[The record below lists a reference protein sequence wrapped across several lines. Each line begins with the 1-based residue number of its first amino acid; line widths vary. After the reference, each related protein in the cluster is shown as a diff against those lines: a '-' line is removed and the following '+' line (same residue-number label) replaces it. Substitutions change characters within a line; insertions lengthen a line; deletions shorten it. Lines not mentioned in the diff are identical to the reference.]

1 MKKFAISFCL
11 ILLFSMFGLFGLN
24 YNPVQADASL
34 EGDGSVA
41 NPYIIKSVEDFSFMS
56 NKVNAG
62 DADYISAN
70 YKLTND
76 LLFTSEMFVSIGNQT
91 YPFQGTFDGGGNSI
105 KNAICNVH
113 GNASLSYGIFNYI
126 QNATIKNLSVEI
138 VFNFIGQSTDNSQ
151 INMGGIVGVSL
162 AGSEITNCKTIT
174 KLYTI
179 NENDE
184 KTTANIY
191 SSVNF
196 GGIIGQSDGTS
207 IHDCF
212 SLVEFDCVQYGNFL
226 TESYFGG
233 IVGKINGGE
242 IYNVYAAPT
251 DSTISSLTG
260 VIADKANMTLKN
272 SENAIVYFGGIAGSV
287 SGRNFSLT
295 NTLFIGYLDVKN
307 SPVKYGG
314 IIGKMHASAASRP
327 VSANITQSKYL
338 RINNAN
344 TVSFDLPIANEAD
357 VAFTVHSTLVQIT
370 TMPNNRTYFEDA
382 SNCWNNLR
390 MWDFEDVW
398 KTTTIF
404 NASGI
409 FLPDLQQFSELSFY
423 LDYQNYSTYYSLNFE
438 GETADVTSK
447 KFKIGDTVVIEGNFK
462 STETMNY
469 ANFYN
474 FDSWKKVGD
483 ENFES
488 DGKIK
493 LTLTCTNQTAGSYY
507 LTISGKT
514 VRVDVN
520 IVNESGN
527 AGAYGSVKQGDNV
540 KVENFSF
547 NAKYADDASA
557 IRLEAIDTLE
567 EYKFS
572 HFASGENFTS
582 QNRTIS
588 FKLDNNRANLPPVIV
603 LDGQLVCTINAVFTN
618 NTSKL
623 NINMTEGG
631 GTLKIDE
638 GQAESGNLEK
648 ILVNGKSYALTA
660 TAAEGY
666 TFDGWYVNGEKVESE
681 NVYTITIREN
691 KNLEVRFTKAEEG
704 KNGVNIWVIIGPIL
718 GALVLGGIIA
728 LIVVKVKKNGANSY
742 KKNYR
747 Y

>member
-11 ILLFSMFGLFGLN
+11 ILLFSMFGLLGLN
-24 YNPVQADASL
+24 YNSVQADVAL
-34 EGDGSVA
+34 EGDGSAA
-41 NPYIIKSVEDFSFMS
+41 NPYIIKSVEDFNLMS

-62 DADYISAN
+62 DENYVSAN

-76 LLFTSEMFVSIGNQT
+76 LLFADNAFISVGNLA

-105 KNAICNVH
+105 KNAICKVY
-113 GNASLSYGIFNYI
+113 GDASLSYGIFSYI

-138 VFNFIGQSTDNSQ
+138 DFNYVGQNTDNSQ
-151 INMGGIVGVSL
+151 INIGGIVGASL
-162 AGSEITNCKTIT
+162 GNSEITNCKTIT
-174 KLYTI
+174 KLYAL
-179 NENDE
+179 NEEE
-184 KTTANIY
+184 KVSANIY

-196 GGIIGQSDGTS
+196 GGLVGQSEGTS

-212 SLVEFDCVQYGNFL
+212 SLIEFDCVQYGYTL

-242 IYNVYAAPT
+242 IYNVYVAPT
-251 DSTISSLTG
+251 DKTISSLTG

-272 SENAIVYFGGIAGSV
+272 SENASVYFGGIAGSV

-295 NTLFIGYLDVKN
+295 NTLFIGYLDVKL

-314 IIGKMHASAASRP
+314 IIGKMHASAALRP

-344 TVSFDLPIANEAD
+344 TVSFDLPIANAD
-357 VAFTVHSTLVQIT
+357 SVSFTVHSTLNQIT
-370 TMPNNRTYFEDA
+370 TMPNNKSYFEDS
-382 SNCWNNLR
+382 SNGWNSLR

-423 LDYQNYSTYYSLNFE
+423 LDYQNYSTYYTLNFE

-447 KFKIGDTVVIEGNFK
+447 KFKIGDMVVIEGSFK
-462 STETMNY
+462 TTETMNY

-474 FDSWKKVGD
+474 FDNWKKVGD

-488 DGKIK
+488 DGKVK

-507 LTISGKT
+507 LTISGKM

-520 IVNESGN
+520 IVNENGN
-527 AGAYGSVKQGDNV
+527 AGAFGSVKQDDNV
-540 KVENFSF
+540 KVDNFSF

-572 HFASGENFTS
+572 HFLSGENFTS

-588 FKLDNNRANLPPVIV
+588 FKLDNNRANLPPVKV
-603 LDGQLVCTINAVFTN
+603 VDGELVCTINAVFTN

-623 NINMTEGG
+623 TIKMSESG

-638 GQAESGNLEK
+638 GLAESGNLEK
-648 ILVNGKSYALTA
+648 ILVNGKSYKLTA

-666 TFDGWYVNGEKVESE
+666 TFEGWYVNGEKVESE
-681 NVYTITIREN
+681 NIYNITIRQN
-691 KNLEVRFTKAEEG
+691 TNLEIKFTKADEN
-704 KNGVNIWVIIGPIL
+704 KDGVNIWIIIGPIL